1 MLNHLKLHR
10 ILAQLVQRR
19 LLWFGHATRR
29 SEGEL
34 INDTLLPIPPRT
46 RRKRTEGQLKMWATT
61 IKAGLQ
67 LLSEPQIFGFAQWRK
82 GWMKVSGDLA
92 QDRRAWGVAAHDVVN
107 SIGDAGSTLP
117 G

>member
-1 MLNHLKLHR
+1 
-10 ILAQLVQRR
+10 
-19 LLWFGHATRR
+19 
-29 SEGEL
+29 
-34 INDTLLPIPPRT
+34 
-46 RRKRTEGQLKMWATT
+46 MWTTT

-67 LLSEPQIFGFAQWRK
+67 FLSRLRVFGYARLRK
-82 GWMKVSGDLA
+82 DWVKVSGDLA